1 MTQKQS
7 LYSWNFAD
15 NREKSALWYIIA
27 LSLAGWLIVFWFL
40 TKLYGMSIVLML
52 IVWLYFLLENNADES
67 VQVDI
72 TELGISIQW
81 SFYDYSRI
89 ESFRF
94 IYDEAEAI
102 YLRLSIRKSWV
113 KHMNIRVDNDIVTI
127 IRPILSQFIQEDAKW
142 DISTLEKIIHK
153 LKL

>member
-1 MTQKQS
+1 MS
-7 LYSWNFAD
+7 RNDILYTWNFSD
-15 NREKSALWYIIA
+15 NREKSALWYTIA

-40 TKLYGMSIVLML
+40 TKLYWMSIVLLL
-52 IVWLYFLLENNADES
+52 IIWLYFLLENNADES
-67 VQVDI
+67 VQVEI
-72 TELGISIQW
+72 KNLGISIQW

-94 IYDEAEAI
+94 IYDESEAI
-102 YLRLSIRKSWV
+102 YLRLNIQKSWI
-113 KHMNIRVDNDIVTI
+113 KSMNIRVDNEIVSI